1 MKNIKKNNNW
11 LIKITAI
18 AFSISLIMNMFTNV
32 VVSKLDLIIAFVV
45 LLFVI
50 LIGII
55 FDVIGLAVATATE
68 VPFHSKSTK
77 KYKGARESIM
87 LIRNADKVSS
97 FCNDVIGDIAG
108 VISGGL
114 AATIILNIRQT
125 NPDINSEIL
134 NVLLTAFVAS
144 ATIGGK
150 AFCKTIAINQ
160 SYKIVEKCG
169 LIIYGLKNIFIKEKR

>member
-1 MKNIKKNNNW
+1 MKNAKKNNNW
-11 LIKITAI
+11 IIKITTI
-18 AFSISLIMNMFTNV
+18 AFTISLVINMFTNV
-32 VVSKLDLIIAFVV
+32 VVSRLDLIIAFVV
-45 LLFVI
+45 LLLVI

-77 KYKGARESIM
+77 KYKGAKESIM

-97 FCNDVIGDIAG
+97 FCNDMIGDIAG

-114 AATIILNIRQT
+114 AATIILNIKQT
-125 NPDINSEIL
+125 NPDINSKIL
-134 NVLLTAFVAS
+134 SVLLTAFVAS
-144 ATIGGK
+144 ITIGGK

-169 LIIYGLKNIFIKEKR
+169 QRKEIKL

>member
-1 MKNIKKNNNW
+1 MKKIKRNNKW
-11 LIKITAI
+11 IIEIIIITFI
-18 AFSISLIMNMFTNV
+18 ISLIMNVFTNV
-32 VVSKLDLIIAFVV
+32 VVSELNIIIALVV
-45 LLFVI
+45 LVMVI

-55 FDVIGLAVATATE
+55 FDIIGLAVATATE

-77 KYKGARESIM
+77 KQVGAKESIM

-97 FCNDVIGDIAG
+97 FCNDVIGDISG

-114 AATIILNIRQT
+114 AATIILNLKET
-125 NPDINSEIL
+125 VPHINTTLLSMI
-134 NVLLTAFVAS
+134 LTAIVAS

-150 AFCKTIAINQ
+150 AFCKTIAMNQ

-169 LIIYGLKNIFIKEKR
+169 LIIYRLKNLFVKEKR

>member
-1 MKNIKKNNNW
+1 MKNIKRNNNW

-18 AFSISLIMNMFTNV
+18 AFLISLLMNMFTNV
-32 VVSKLDLIIAFVV
+32 VVSKLNLIIAFFV
-45 LLFVI
+45 LIFVI
-50 LIGII
+50 FIGIV

-77 KYKGARESIM
+77 KHKGARESIM

-114 AATIILNIRQT
+114 AATIILNIERT
-125 NPDINSEIL
+125 NPDINSEVFS
-134 NVLLTAFVAS
+134 VLLTAFVAS

-169 LIIYGLKNIFIKEKR
+169 LIIYGLKNVFVKEKR